1 MIVNNYQ
8 PNSHK
13 FKQEQQEENTVEKKK
28 TGKVIS
34 GTARVK
40 KKNEIQKFA
49 DVFISEDAGN
59 VKDYI
64 LMDLLIPGLKKLTVS
79 IIKSAAEIIFGETG
93 LDRRSDSGGRAP
105 YVSYNDYSRRR
116 EDRRTESR
124 ARTGYR
130 FEDVILETRGEA
142 ERVLDILHEKLA
154 EYGTVSVAELYEAV
168 GLSSE
173 YTDYNYGWT
182 KLRDAEPSRV
192 MGGGYTLNLPRPI
205 PLK

>member
-1 MIVNNYQ
+1 MNNYQ

-13 FKQEQQEENTVEKKK
+13 FKQEQQEAAVEKKK
-28 TGKVIS
+28 TGKVIK
-34 GTARVK
+34 GTATVK

-49 DVFISEDAGN
+49 DVFISEDAAN

-93 LDRRSDSGGRAP
+93 LDRRSDSSGRVP
-105 YVSYNDYSRRR
+105 YVSYNDYSRRKD
-116 EDRRTESR
+116 DRRHTESR

-130 FEDVILETRGEA
+130 FEDVVLETRGEA
-142 ERVLDILHEKLA
+142 ERVLDLLHEKLA

-182 KLRDAEPSRV
+182 KLRDAEPSRL